1 MTSPH
6 NPHNQL
12 ERFATRLDWNL
23 LRTFIV
29 IVQSRSISRA
39 AERLYLQQP
48 TVSAAL
54 KRLEE
59 SVGRRLIDRRPGH
72 FELTP
77 AGQKLYDEA
86 LQVYRRVSRLSEVI
100 DEADSDTSGHVRIL
114 SISQVSCER
123 YDRLLERFFR
133 QFPRVSLSIEV
144 ATTAEVV
151 RAVEN
156 STVTLGICDAEV
168 PALLRKLL
176 LSSEQYAIYC
186 GRRHTLYG
194 QTGLAIEDLRGE
206 AYIGFTSDVLGG
218 DYMGPVTAMR
228 ALASI
233 GQQVR
238 GASSNV
244 EEVSRMISAGIGIG
258 ALPVHL
264 AQPLLERGEL
274 WQLPPYTDLPQA
286 DIRLIYNPQ
295 SRCNDGERALIEA
308 LETEFGQGMAP
319 DSNAA
324 RPDNH

>member
-1 MTSPH
+1 MTDPYS
-6 NPHNQL
+6 PHNQL

-23 LRTFIV
+23 LRTFIF

-59 SVGRRLIDRRPGH
+59 ALGRRLIDRRPGH

-86 LQVYRRVSRLSEVI
+86 LQVYRQVSRLSELI
-100 DEADSDTSGHVRIL
+100 DAADSDTSGHVRIL
-114 SISQVSCER
+114 SISQVGCED
-123 YDRLLERFFR
+123 YDRLLQRFFR
-133 QFPRVSLSIEV
+133 QHPRVSLSIEV

-156 STVTLGICDAEV
+156 STVTLGICDADV
-168 PALLRKLL
+168 APPLAKIL
-176 LSSEQYAIYC
+176 LSTEQYAIYC
-186 GRRHTLYG
+186 GRYHHLFGR
-194 QTGLAIEDLRGE
+194 QGLALEDLRGE

-244 EEVSRMISAGIGIG
+244 EEVSRMIRAGIGIG

-264 AQPLLERGEL
+264 AQPSVEQGEL
-274 WQLPPYTDLPQA
+274 WQLPPYTDLPQV
-286 DIRLIYNPQ
+286 DIQLIYNPQ
-295 SRCNDGERALIEA
+295 SRFNDGERALIEA
-308 LETEFGQGMAP
+308 LESGL
-319 DSNAA
+319 
-324 RPDNH
+324 R